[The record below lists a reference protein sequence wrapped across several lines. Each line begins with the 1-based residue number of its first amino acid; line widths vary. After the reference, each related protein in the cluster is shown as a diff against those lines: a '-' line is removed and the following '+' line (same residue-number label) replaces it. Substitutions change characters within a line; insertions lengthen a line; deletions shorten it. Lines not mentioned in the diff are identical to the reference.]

1 MFRFSRAIN
10 LEEIRRKRP
19 RAGAEI
25 VSPQNSIPPSSKVPY
40 NGLSR
45 SNYYEAPLNNTQP
58 QHALKQIS
66 LSLVF
71 LGLITGFLV
80 GYGVLI
86 GDVQGRVNLLLLLML
101 FAFLPLLGLLASLML
116 LLTGGGKGLA
126 GWILEL
132 PIVPRHLAPEVI
144 KLGISGSR
152 KPWLFYQ
159 TQLLALSFAGG
170 GLLVYLLL
178 LLGSDISFVWRS
190 TLLQAADVFPLLNVM
205 AIPWGFWGEAQPSL
219 ELLQQTQDFRISDQ
233 TAEAAVLGQWWKYI
247 FAAQCTYNL
256 LPRTVMLVVS
266 RNRYLRLNQSSSNLS
281 AGNHESK
288 KTSVVPEKKY
298 ALEEIVH
305 SVSVPYLLLDWG
317 SSSINCYQQL
327 IEKFGEPSDIRNVE
341 PLPLA
346 TGEKNDASIQSIVV
360 LVKSWEPP
368 LGELNDYLLSI
379 QGPQQKFV
387 LPMDWNGKTVK
398 PIREVHL
405 NEWRR
410 FCATLEDWKLLQL
423 DESP

>member
-1 MFRFSRAIN
+1 MI
-10 LEEIRRKRP
+10 
-19 RAGAEI
+19 
-25 VSPQNSIPPSSKVPY
+25 
-40 NGLSR
+40 
-45 SNYYEAPLNNTQP
+45 
-58 QHALKQIS
+58 
-66 LSLVF
+66 

-80 GYGVLI
+80 GYSVLI
-86 GDVQGRVNLLLLLML
+86 GDTQGRVNLLLLLTL
-101 FAFLPLLGLLASLML
+101 FAFLPVLGLLLSLVL
-116 LLTGGGKGLA
+116 LLSGGRKGLA

-132 PIVPRHLAPEVI
+132 PILPRHLAVEI
-144 KLGISGSR
+144 ISLGISGNR
-152 KPWLFYQ
+152 KSWLFYQ

-190 TLLQAADVFPLLNVM
+190 TVLQAADVFPLLNAM
-205 AIPWGFWGEAQPSL
+205 AIPWRFWQEAQPSL
-219 ELLQQTQDFRISDQ
+219 ELLQQTQDFRLSGQ
-233 TAEAAVLGQWWKYI
+233 TMEAAVLGQWWKYI

-281 AGNHESK
+281 ADNDESNK
-288 KTSVVPEKKY
+288 PSVVPEKKY

-317 SSSINCYQQL
+317 SSSMSCYQQL
-327 IEKFGEPSDIRNVE
+327 IEKFGQPSEIRNIE

-346 TGEKNDASIQSIVV
+346 IAQKEDAKIQSIVV

-379 QGPQQKFV
+379 QGPQQKFI
-387 LPMDWNGKTVK
+387 LPMDWNEETVK
-398 PIREVHL
+398 PTLEVHL

-410 FCATLEDWKLLQL
+410 FCATLENWKLLQL
-423 DESP
+423 DESL